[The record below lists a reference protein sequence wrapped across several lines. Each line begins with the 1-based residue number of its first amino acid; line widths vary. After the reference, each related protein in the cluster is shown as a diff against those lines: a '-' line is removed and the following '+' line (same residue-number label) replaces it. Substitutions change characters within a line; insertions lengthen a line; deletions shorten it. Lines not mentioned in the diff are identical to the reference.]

1 LKKILVIE
9 DNDGV
14 RENLAEI
21 LELSGYE
28 VVSAPNGKEGVSLA
42 KSEQPDLI
50 LCDVSMPQ
58 LDGFGVLKILN
69 RESDTFDIP
78 FIFLTARVEPSDFRK
93 GMGLGADDY
102 ITKPFDDTEL
112 LEAVETRL
120 KKNERLRA
128 VIKASGKD
136 KVQQLFSESRA
147 LETLKEVSDQSEL
160 RTFQAK
166 ECIYEQ
172 GRTPRYLYFIEE
184 GRVKLSKVN
193 EIGKELITHVYSR
206 EEFFGYNPLLRDV
219 PYEESANAL
228 EESKIRLIPKE
239 DFRELLLG
247 NREFTAHFIKILA
260 TEASITEQQLID
272 LAYSS
277 VRKKTANA
285 LLSLVEGELTD
296 QPVTIVA
303 TRDDLA
309 SVAGTAKETL
319 IRTLSDFK
327 SEGLI
332 AIQGSKITLLDIE
345 SLTHLPQ

>member
-1 LKKILVIE
+1 MKTILIIE

-21 LELSGYE
+21 LELSGYN
-28 VVSAPNGKEGVSLA
+28 VLSAANGKEGVSLA
-42 KSEQPDLI
+42 KNEQPDLV
-50 LCDVSMPQ
+50 LCDVSMPE

-69 RESDTFDIP
+69 KESDTFDIP

-120 KKNERLRA
+120 KKSERLRA
-128 VIKASGKD
+128 VIKATGKE

-147 LETLKEVSDQSEL
+147 LETLKDVSDQSEL
-160 RTFQAK
+160 RNFQAK
-166 ECIYEQ
+166 ECLYEQ
-172 GRTPRYLYFIEE
+172 GRTPRYLFFIEK
-184 GRVKLSKVN
+184 GRVKLTKVN
-193 EIGKELITHVYSR
+193 ELGKELITHVYS
-206 EEFFGYNPLLRDV
+206 ENEFFGYNPLLREV
-219 PYEESANAL
+219 PYEESAFAL
-228 EESKIRLIPKE
+228 EDSKVRLIPKE
-239 DFRELLLG
+239 DFQELLLG
-247 NREFTAHFIKILA
+247 DREFTAHFIKILA
-260 TEASITEQQLID
+260 TEASVTEQQLID

-285 LLSLVEGELTD
+285 LLSLIKEED
-296 QPVTIVA
+296 PEEPITIIA

-327 SEGLI
+327 SEGLVS
-332 AIQGSKITLLDIE
+332 IQGSKIKLLD
-345 SLTHLPQ
+345 LDALRTLPQ